1 MAMQS
6 QDSKIHTIAELLSEK
21 GLDGLGEVMQIAINE
36 AMLIERDRHLNATR
50 YERTSER
57 NGYANGFKPKQ
68 LKTRLG
74 ELQLSVPQVRNGDFY
89 PSFLEKGLRSEKA
102 LNVALAEMYIQGV
115 STRKV
120 TAIIED
126 LCGFEVSSD
135 EVSRAAQALDTEFSA
150 WRNRTLGKMV
160 YLFLDARYEKVRHGG
175 CVVDSAVLIAYGVD
189 EKGIRHI
196 LGVSVALSEAEVH
209 WRAFLES
216 LVARGLYG
224 LTCITSDAHS
234 GLKAAMAAVFP
245 SVPWQRCQFHL
256 QQNAQAYVPKKE
268 LKSEVAD
275 DIRSIFNATTVTEA
289 KRITALIVAKY
300 EKSAP
305 ALSQWIG
312 SNIAEGLTIL
322 AFPVSHRRRLRTS
335 NIAERVNKEVRRR
348 TRVAT
353 LFPNTASCERL
364 VSAVLMEITEE
375 WETGTVY
382 LDMTE
387 LTN

>member
-1 MAMQS
+1 MAMQVN
-6 QDSKIHTIAELLSEK
+6 DSKIHTIAELLSEK
-21 GLDGLGEVMQIAINE
+21 GLDGLGEVVQIAINE
-36 AMLIERDRHLNATR
+36 AMLIERERHLNATR

-74 ELQLSVPQVRNGDFY
+74 ELNLSVPQVRNGDFY
-89 PSFLEKGLRSEKA
+89 PSFLERGLRSEKA

-120 TAIIED
+120 SAIIED

-150 WRNRTLGKMV
+150 WRNRAIGKMV

-175 CVVDSAVLIAYGVD
+175 CVVDSAVLIAYGVN

-209 WRAFLES
+209 WRGFLES

-234 GLKAAMAAVFP
+234 RLKAAMTAVFP

-275 DIRSIFNATTVTEA
+275 DIRSIFNSTNSVEA

-305 ALSQWIG
+305 ALSQWIDA
-312 SNIAEGLTIL
+312 NIAEGLTVL
-322 AFPVSHRRRLRTS
+322 TFPISHRRRLRTS

-375 WETGTVY
+375 WETGKVY

-387 LTN
+387 LVK